1 MLKTKVKFLIIVL
14 GFLVTL
20 CLFNTNTVNAT
31 TQEEI
36 QRILDLIPNEMYL
49 DIPEAEY
56 EKVPELMKSQI
67 EGIWINNGIDIEK
80 YKYEC
85 YQKMYSK
92 EWFYVGRII
101 VNGKEKE
108 IKLVFNNTDK
118 FNSNDEQYVKKLKLE
133 NPKYLEMNLDYLTK
147 YNNSDELWNW
157 FQNYMKDYYTKKIND
172 NSVKVTINLA
182 AGTVEGLNLGTTE
195 GGIYLNIFK
204 NNKFYD
210 VVHIGN
216 LTLIP
221 VINVTQI
228 ENNSILKEEVVNE
241 VKKYYPDYAK
251 LISTVEKGLT
261 DKNMVNTDRYQGIKD
276 LYTIKLSTTKH
287 PNSLVIIRKA
297 DSSIQLKDEVTDIRI
312 NTDTTVLP
320 ADTQLVANEI
330 KEGETYNLATTVL
343 KDFVD
348 KMYVYDITLQSNGV
362 KVQPNGKVK
371 VSIPIPEGLD
381 TNNLI
386 VYRVDEKGNKTEYKV
401 KVETIENIKY
411 AIFETNHFSTYVL
424 GEKAEKTTT
433 NTETTAKGEK
443 DETPKTGSKNTV
455 INVLGT
461 IAIITIATVVTK
473 KLIK

>member
-1 MLKTKVKFLIIVL
+1 
-14 GFLVTL
+14 
-20 CLFNTNTVNAT
+20 
-31 TQEEI
+31 
-36 QRILDLIPNEMYL
+36 
-49 DIPEAEY
+49 
-56 EKVPELMKSQI
+56 
-67 EGIWINNGIDIEK
+67 
-80 YKYEC
+80 
-85 YQKMYSK
+85 
-92 EWFYVGRII
+92 
-101 VNGKEKE
+101 
-108 IKLVFNNTDK
+108 
-118 FNSNDEQYVKKLKLE
+118 
-133 NPKYLEMNLDYLTK
+133 
-147 YNNSDELWNW
+147 
-157 FQNYMKDYYTKKIND
+157 MKDYYTKKIND

-261 DKNMVNTDRYQGIKD
+261 DKNMVNTDRFQGIKD
-276 LYTIKLSTTKH
+276 LYTIKLSTTKY

-312 NTDTTVLP
+312 NTNTTVLP
-320 ADTQLVANEI
+320 ANTQLVANEI

-343 KDFVD
+343 NDFVD

-381 TNNLI
+381 TNKLV
-386 VYRVDEKGNKTEYKV
+386 VYRIDKEGNKTEYKV
-401 KVETIENIKY
+401 KVETIDNIKH
-411 AIFETNHFSTYVL
+411 ATFETNHFSTYVL
-424 GEKAEKTTT
+424 GEKAEETTT

-455 INVLGT
+455 INILGT